1 MKCYTGN
8 LSRKQMKEVL
18 NRAIELEDWVMV
30 ERVAYQLRMISGT
43 ELKSFAEFE
52 LSYGVYD
59 FDWMYTA

>member
-1 MKCYTGN
+1 
-8 LSRKQMKEVL
+8 MKEVL